1 MTKIG
6 RGNMLRRDLLKG
18 IAAVGAASA
27 AGTRPAAAQD
37 VIRIGACLSLTGG
50 FQTVGRQALAGAKLY
65 MQLHGDKVA
74 GRKIELIVRD
84 DNGVPDVARRIVQDM
99 IVNDKVN
106 IVLGGITP
114 TALALGQLVTQ
125 AKIPTVVI
133 ISGASV
139 TIDRSPYMT
148 RTSFTLGQSSG
159 VMGQWAA
166 KNGSK
171 KVVTLVNDWAPGAE
185 AETAFVN
192 AFTAGGGQVLEK
204 LKVPLA
210 NPDFAPFLQRI
221 RDLQPDTAFIY
232 FPGQQGGTFARQFKE
247 RGLDKANI
255 KIIGPGD
262 LTDDDELPGQGDVM
276 LGVITAHNYSTAHNS
291 PANKKYV
298 EEFKKANNFRP
309 NFISTGGWDGMQLIY
324 DALKKTN
331 GDTDGE
337 KLIGAMKGMKW
348 ESPRG
353 PISIDPET
361 RDIVQNIYMRK
372 VEKVNGEL
380 FNVEF
385 ATFEAVKDPMKKKA
399 S

>member
-1 MTKIG
+1 
-6 RGNMLRRDLLKG
+6 MLRRDVIKG
-18 IAAVGAASA
+18 IAAATAASA
-27 AGTRPAAAQD
+27 VGTRRASAQD

-65 MQLHGDKVA
+65 MQLNGDTVA
-74 GRKIELIVRD
+74 GRKIELIVRED
-84 DNGVPDVARRIVQDM
+84 SGVPDVARRVTQEM

-114 TALALGQLVTQ
+114 TALAIGQLVTQ

-139 TIDRSPYMT
+139 TIDRSPFMT
-148 RTSFTLGQSSG
+148 RTSFTLGQSSMI
-159 VMGQWAA
+159 MGDWAA

-171 KVVTLVNDWAPGAE
+171 KVVTIVNDWAPGAE

-192 AFTAGGGQVLEK
+192 AFTAGGGQVIEK
-204 LKVPLA
+204 IKVPLA
-210 NPDFAPFLQRI
+210 NPDFAPFLQRV
-221 RDLQPDTAFIY
+221 RDLAPDSAFVY
-232 FPGQQGGTFARQFKE
+232 FPGQQGGTFARQFVE
-247 RGLDKANI
+247 RGLDKSNI
-255 KIIGPGD
+255 KLIGPGD

-276 LGVITAHNYSTAHNS
+276 LGVVTAHHYSAAHPS
-291 PANKKYV
+291 PMNKKYV
-298 EEFKKANNFRP
+298 EDFKKANNFRP
-309 NFISTGGWDGMQLIY
+309 NFISTGGWDGMHLIY
-324 DALKKTN
+324 EALKKT
-331 GDTDGE
+331 GGKTDGE
-337 KLIGAMKGMKW
+337 ALMAEMKGTKW

-380 FNVEF
+380 FNIEF
-385 ATFEAVKDPMKKKA
+385 ATFDAVKDPMKKKA
-399 S
+399 T

>member
-1 MTKIG
+1 
-6 RGNMLRRDLLKG
+6 MLRRDVLKG
-18 IAAVGAASA
+18 FAAAGAATA
-27 AGTRPAAAQD
+27 AGTRGAAAQD
-37 VIRIGACLSLTGG
+37 VIKIGACLSLVGG

-65 MQLHGDKVA
+65 MQLNGDRVA
-74 GRKIELIVRD
+74 GKKIELVVRD
-84 DNGVPDVARRIVQDM
+84 DTGVPDVARRIVQDM
-99 IVNDKVN
+99 IVNEKVN

-114 TALALGQLVTQ
+114 TALSLSQLATQ
-125 AKIPTVVI
+125 AKMPTVVI
-133 ISGASV
+133 ISGASI

-159 VMGQWAA
+159 VMGEWAA

-192 AFTAGGGQVLEK
+192 AFTAGGGQVAEK

-221 RDLQPDTAFIY
+221 KDVAPDTAFIY
-232 FPGQQGGTFARQFKE
+232 FPGQQGGTFARQFVE

-276 LGVITAHNYSTAHNS
+276 LGVTTAHHYSAAHPS
-291 PANKKYV
+291 EMNKKYV
-298 EEFKKANNFRP
+298 AEFRKANNFRP
-309 NFISTGGWDGMQLIY
+309 NFISTGGWDGMHLIY
-324 DALKKTN
+324 EALKKTN
-331 GDTDGE
+331 GSTDGDAMMA
-337 KLIGAMKGMKW
+337 AMKGMKW

-380 FNVEF
+380 YNVEF
-385 ATFEAVKDPMKKKA
+385 ATYEAVKDPMKKKA

>member
-1 MTKIG
+1 
-6 RGNMLRRDLLKG
+6 MLRRDVLKG
-18 IAAVGAASA
+18 IAAAGAATA
-27 AGTRPAAAQD
+27 AGTRPSAAQD
-37 VIRIGACLSLTGG
+37 VIKIGACLSLVGG

-65 MQLHGDKVA
+65 MQLNGDRVA
-74 GRKIELIVRD
+74 GKKIELIVRD
-84 DNGVPDVARRIVQDM
+84 DTGVPDVARRIVQEM

-114 TALALGQLVTQ
+114 TALALSQLATQ
-125 AKIPTVVI
+125 AKMPTVVI

-159 VMGQWAA
+159 VMGEWAA

-192 AFTAGGGQVLEK
+192 AFTAGGGQVAEK

-221 RDLQPDTAFIY
+221 KDIAPDTAFIY
-232 FPGQQGGTFARQFKE
+232 FPGQQGGTFARQFIE

-276 LGVITAHNYSTAHNS
+276 LGVITAHHYSTAHNS
-291 PANKKYV
+291 PMNKKYV
-298 EEFKKANNFRP
+298 EEFKKTNNFRP
-309 NFISTGGWDGMQLIY
+309 NFISTGGWDGMHLIY
-324 DALKKTN
+324 EALKKTN
-331 GDTDGE
+331 GSTDGDAMMA
-337 KLIGAMKGMKW
+337 AMKGMKW

-385 ATFEAVKDPMKKKA
+385 ATYEAVKDPMKKKA

>member
-1 MTKIG
+1 M
-6 RGNMLRRDLLKG
+6 RRRDVIKG
-18 IAAVGAASA
+18 IGTGAAVLAAPRLA
-27 AGTRPAAAQD
+27 LAQD
-37 VIRIGACLSLTGG
+37 VIRVGACLSLVGG

-65 MQLHGDKVA
+65 MQLNGDKV
-74 GRKIELIVRD
+74 GPKKIELIVRD
-84 DNGVPDVARRIVQDM
+84 DTGVPDVARRIVNEM

-114 TALALGQLVTQ
+114 TALALGQLATQ
-125 AKIPTVVI
+125 SKVPIVVI

-159 VMGQWAA
+159 VMGEWAA

-171 KVVTLVNDWAPGAE
+171 KVVSLVNDWAPGTE

-192 AFTAGGGQVLEK
+192 AFTAGGGQVIEK
-204 LKVPLA
+204 LRVPLA

-232 FPGQQGGTFARQFKE
+232 FPGQQGGTFARQFTE

-276 LGVITAHNYSTAHNS
+276 LGVVTAHHYSAAHPS
-291 PANKKYV
+291 AANKKYV

-309 NFISTGGWDGMQLIY
+309 NFISTGGWDGMHLIY
-324 DALKKTN
+324 EALKKTN
-331 GDTDGE
+331 GSTDGDA
-337 KLIGAMKGMKW
+337 LMAAMKGMKW

-380 FNVEF
+380 YNVEF
-385 ATFEAVKDPMKKKA
+385 ATFEAVKDPLKKKA
-399 S
+399 T

>member
-1 MTKIG
+1 M
-6 RGNMLRRDLLKG
+6 RRRDVIKG
-18 IAAVGAASA
+18 FAAAGAVIAAPRVA
-27 AGTRPAAAQD
+27 RAQD
-37 VIRIGACLSLTGG
+37 VIKVGACLSLTGA

-65 MQLHGDKVA
+65 MQVNGDKVA
-74 GRKIELIVRD
+74 GKKIELIVRED
-84 DNGVPDVARRIVQDM
+84 SGVPDVARRVTQEM

-114 TALALGQLVTQ
+114 TALAIGALVTQ

-133 ISGASV
+133 ISGASITV
-139 TIDRSPYMT
+139 DRSPFMV
-148 RTSFTLGQSSG
+148 RTSFTLGQSSMIIG
-159 VMGQWAA
+159 DWAA

-171 KVVTLVNDWAPGAE
+171 KVVSLVNDWAPGAE

-192 AFTAGGGQVLEK
+192 AFTAGGGEVIEK
-204 LKVPLA
+204 LKVPLQ
-210 NPDFAPFLQRI
+210 NPDFAPFLQRM

-232 FPGQQGGTFARQFKE
+232 FPGQQGGVFARQFVE

-276 LGVITAHNYSTAHNS
+276 LGVITAHHYSAAHPS
-291 PANKKYV
+291 AMNKKYV
-298 EEFKKANNFRP
+298 EDFKKANNFRP
-309 NFISTGGWDGMQLIY
+309 NFISTGGWDGMHLIY
-324 DALKKTN
+324 EALKKTN
-331 GDTDGE
+331 GDADGD
-337 KLIGAMKGMKW
+337 KLIGTMKGMAW

-385 ATFEAVKDPMKKKA
+385 ATFEAVKDPLKKKA

>member
-1 MTKIG
+1 
-6 RGNMLRRDLLKG
+6 MLRRDVLKG
-18 IAAVGAASA
+18 FAAAGAATAVG
-27 AGTRPAAAQD
+27 TRGAAAQD
-37 VIRIGACLSLTGG
+37 VIKIGACLSLVGG

-65 MQLHGDKVA
+65 MQLNGDRVA
-74 GRKIELIVRD
+74 GKKIELIVRD
-84 DNGVPDVARRIVQDM
+84 DTGVPDVARRIVQDM
-99 IVNDKVN
+99 IVNEKVN

-114 TALALGQLVTQ
+114 TALSLSQLATQ
-125 AKIPTVVI
+125 SKVPIVVI
-133 ISGASV
+133 ISGASI

-159 VMGQWAA
+159 VMGEWAA

-192 AFTAGGGQVLEK
+192 AFTVGGGQVAEK

-221 RDLQPDTAFIY
+221 KDVAPDTAFIY
-232 FPGQQGGTFARQFKE
+232 FPGQQGGTFARQFVE

-276 LGVITAHNYSTAHNS
+276 LGVTTAHHYSAAHPS
-291 PANKKYV
+291 EMNKKYV
-298 EEFKKANNFRP
+298 AEFRKANNFRP
-309 NFISTGGWDGMQLIY
+309 NFISTGGWDGMHLIY
-324 DALKKTN
+324 EALRKTN
-331 GDTDGE
+331 GSTDGDAMMA
-337 KLIGAMKGMKW
+337 AMKGMKW

-380 FNVEF
+380 YNVEF
-385 ATFEAVKDPMKKKA
+385 ATYEAVKDPMKKKA

>member
-1 MTKIG
+1 
-6 RGNMLRRDLLKG
+6 MLRRDLLKG
-18 IAAVGAASA
+18 IAAAGAATA
-27 AGTRPAAAQD
+27 VGTRGAAAQD
-37 VIRIGACLSLTGG
+37 VIKIGACLSLVGG

-65 MQLHGDKVA
+65 MQLNGDRVA
-74 GRKIELIVRD
+74 GKKIELIVRD
-84 DNGVPDVARRIVQDM
+84 DTGVPDVARRIVQDM
-99 IVNDKVN
+99 IVNEKVS

-114 TALALGQLVTQ
+114 TALSLSQLVTQ

-133 ISGASV
+133 ISGASIA
-139 TIDRSPYMT
+139 IDRSPYMT

-159 VMGQWAA
+159 VMGEWAA

-192 AFTAGGGQVLEK
+192 AFTAGGGQVAEK

-221 RDLQPDTAFIY
+221 KDVAPDTAFIY
-232 FPGQQGGTFARQFKE
+232 FPGQQGGTFARQFVE

-276 LGVITAHNYSTAHNS
+276 LGVITAHHYSTHHDSAM
-291 PANKKYV
+291 NKKYV

-309 NFISTGGWDGMQLIY
+309 NFISTGGWDGMHLIY
-324 DALKKTN
+324 EALKKTN
-331 GDTDGE
+331 GSTEGDAMMA
-337 KLIGAMKGMKW
+337 AMKGMKW

-361 RDIVQNIYMRK
+361 RDIIQNIYMRK

-380 FNVEF
+380 YNVEF
-385 ATFEAVKDPMKKKA
+385 ATYEAVKDPMKKKA

>member
-1 MTKIG
+1 
-6 RGNMLRRDLLKG
+6 MLRRDVLKG
-18 IAAVGAASA
+18 IAAAGAATA
-27 AGTRPAAAQD
+27 AGARPSAAQD
-37 VIRIGACLSLTGG
+37 VIKIGACLSLVGG

-65 MQLHGDKVA
+65 MQLNGDRVA
-74 GRKIELIVRD
+74 GKKIELIVRD
-84 DNGVPDVARRIVQDM
+84 DTGVPDVARRIVQEM

-114 TALALGQLVTQ
+114 TALALSQLATQ
-125 AKIPTVVI
+125 AKMPTVVI

-159 VMGQWAA
+159 VMGEWAA

-192 AFTAGGGQVLEK
+192 AFTAGGGQVAEK

-221 RDLQPDTAFIY
+221 KDIAPDTAFIY
-232 FPGQQGGTFARQFKE
+232 FPGQQGGTFARQFIE

-276 LGVITAHNYSTAHNS
+276 LGVITAHHYSTAHNS
-291 PANKKYV
+291 PMNKKYV
-298 EEFKKANNFRP
+298 EEFKKTNNFRP
-309 NFISTGGWDGMQLIY
+309 NFISTGGWDGMHLIY
-324 DALKKTN
+324 EALKKTN
-331 GDTDGE
+331 GSTDGDAMMA
-337 KLIGAMKGMKW
+337 AMKGMKW

-385 ATFEAVKDPMKKKA
+385 ATYEAVKDPMKKKA

>member
-1 MTKIG
+1 MIK
-6 RGNMLRRDLLKG
+6 
-18 IAAVGAASA
+18 
-27 AGTRPAAAQD
+27 
-37 VIRIGACLSLTGG
+37 IGACLSLTGG

-65 MQLHGDKVA
+65 MQLNGDRVA
-74 GRKIELIVRD
+74 GKKIELIVRED
-84 DNGVPDVARRIVQDM
+84 SGVPDVARRVVQEM

-114 TALALGQLVTQ
+114 TALAIGQLVTQ

-139 TIDRSPYMT
+139 TIDRSPFMV
-148 RTSFTLGQSSG
+148 RTSFTLGQSSMI
-159 VMGQWAA
+159 MGDWAA

-171 KVVTLVNDWAPGAE
+171 KVVSLVNDWAPGAE

-192 AFTAGGGQVLEK
+192 AFTAGGGQVIEK

-221 RDLQPDTAFIY
+221 RDLAAGHGVHLFPRPAGRHLRAPVRRARARQGQHQDHRPGRPRPTTMS
-232 FPGQQGGTFARQFKE
+232 FPGRATSCSASSR
-247 RGLDKANI
+247 RTTI
-255 KIIGPGD
+255 RPRIRP
-262 LTDDDELPGQGDVM
+262 PM
-276 LGVITAHNYSTAHNS
+276 
-291 PANKKYV
+291 NKKYV

-309 NFISTGGWDGMQLIY
+309 NFISTGGWDGMHLIY
-324 DALKKTN
+324 EALKKTN

-399 S
+399 SLTRYASCASMPELGPPRRSAPRQAT

>member
-1 MTKIG
+1 
-6 RGNMLRRDLLKG
+6 MLRRDVLKG
-18 IAAVGAASA
+18 MAAATAATA
-27 AGTRPAAAQD
+27 AGTRGAAAQD
-37 VIRIGACLSLTGG
+37 VIKIGACLSLVGG

-65 MQLHGDKVA
+65 MQLNGDRVA
-74 GRKIELIVRD
+74 GKKIELIVRD
-84 DNGVPDVARRIVQDM
+84 DTGVPDIARRIVQEM

-114 TALALGQLVTQ
+114 TALALSQLATQ
-125 AKIPTVVI
+125 AKMPTVVI

-148 RTSFTLGQSSG
+148 RTSFTLGQSSMI
-159 VMGQWAA
+159 MGEWAA

-171 KVVTLVNDWAPGAE
+171 RVVTLVNDWAPGAE

-192 AFTAGGGQVLEK
+192 AFTAGGGQVAEK

-221 RDLQPDTAFIY
+221 RDIGPDTAFIY
-232 FPGQQGGTFARQFKE
+232 FPGQQGGTFARQFVE

-262 LTDDDELPGQGDVM
+262 LTDDDELPGMGDVM
-276 LGVITAHNYSTAHNS
+276 LGIITAHHYSAAHPS
-291 PANKKYV
+291 AANKAYV
-298 EEFKKANNFRP
+298 EAFKKANNFRP
-309 NFISTGGWDGMQLIY
+309 NFISTGGWDGMHLIY
-324 DALKKTN
+324 EALKKTN
-331 GDTDGE
+331 GATDGDAMMA
-337 KLIGAMKGMKW
+337 AMKGMKW

-372 VEKVNGEL
+372 VEKVGAEL
-380 FNVEF
+380 YNVEF

>member
-1 MTKIG
+1 
-6 RGNMLRRDLLKG
+6 MLRRDVLKG
-18 IAAVGAASA
+18 FAAAGAATAVG
-27 AGTRPAAAQD
+27 TRGAAAQD
-37 VIRIGACLSLTGG
+37 VIKIGACLSLVGG

-65 MQLHGDKVA
+65 MQLNGDRVA
-74 GRKIELIVRD
+74 GKKIELIVRD
-84 DNGVPDVARRIVQDM
+84 DTGVPDVARRIVQDM
-99 IVNDKVN
+99 IVNEKVN

-114 TALALGQLVTQ
+114 TALSLSQLATQ
-125 AKIPTVVI
+125 SKVPIVVI
-133 ISGASV
+133 ISGASI

-159 VMGQWAA
+159 VMGEWAA

-192 AFTAGGGQVLEK
+192 AFTAGGGQVAEK

-221 RDLQPDTAFIY
+221 KDVAPDTAFIY
-232 FPGQQGGTFARQFKE
+232 FPGQQGGTFARQFVE

-276 LGVITAHNYSTAHNS
+276 LGVTTAHHYSAAHPS
-291 PANKKYV
+291 EMNKKYV
-298 EEFKKANNFRP
+298 AEFRKANNFRP
-309 NFISTGGWDGMQLIY
+309 NFISTGGWDGMHLIY
-324 DALKKTN
+324 EALKKTN
-331 GDTDGE
+331 GSTDGDAMMA
-337 KLIGAMKGMKW
+337 AMKGMKW

-380 FNVEF
+380 YNVEF
-385 ATFEAVKDPMKKKA
+385 ATYEAVKDPMKKKA